1 MAYLKITSTPPG
13 DAPDWVREKWV
24 GLSLPLADE
33 EGVAHTSETFSVLLS
48 HPKTRIGYYW
58 GRLRGRIKKQTGYI
72 VYSAVAIE
80 VLDQSSPD
88 AAAWWR
94 SNVPWVDQPG
104 ATFLF
109 QEGCGHVDT
118 LGAP

>member
-1 MAYLKITSTPPG
+1 MAYLKITSIPPG
-13 DAPDWVREKWV
+13 EAPTWVREKWV

-33 EGVAHTSETFSVLLS
+33 EGVAHTFETFGVLS
-48 HPKTRIGYYW
+48 YPTSRIGYYW
-58 GRLRGRIKKQTGYI
+58 GRLLGRVRKETGYL
-72 VYSAVAIE
+72 VYSAPAIE

-104 ATFLF
+104 ETFIF
-109 QEGCGHVDT
+109 QEGVGHVEA